1 MEHYSNMANSINR
14 LVVDPSS
21 MEEYKLI
28 FLKKLYPCNVSIT
41 QITLGAE
48 AIKGLMVI
56 IEN

>member
-1 MEHYSNMANSINR
+1 MANSINR

-28 FLKKLYPCNVSIT
+28 FLKKLYSCNVSIT